1 MRKRSKKKPFVIGEK
16 QQAAVKMLIDGDY
29 KVQEV
34 AAALNVNR
42 STVWRWFQHPEMRA
56 FCERYYR
63 KRIAAIKRDIRRGM
77 DRKRARLEAKLTGDN
92 PYVANAIANRVIDV
106 YLGRLP
112 IEALFRD

>member
-1 MRKRSKKKPFVIGEK
+1 
-16 QQAAVKMLIDGDY
+16 MLIDGDY

-63 KRIAAIKRDIRRGM
+63 KRIAAAKRDIRRGIE
-77 DRKRARLEAKLTGDN
+77 RRAARLEKKLSGNN
-92 PYVANAIANRVIDV
+92 PFEANAIANRIIDV

-112 IEALFRD
+112 VEALFRD